1 MNFLDKLEIELQEL
15 NGKIDN
21 LESFIDSKEFKKLNN
36 KNQLLLFKQRNHM
49 NQYKRILE
57 ERIEIN
63 KDEQSNITK

>member
-1 MNFLDKLEIELQEL
+1 MNFLDKLEIELKEL
-15 NGKIDN
+15 SSKIDN

>member
-15 NGKIDN
+15 NNKIDN
-21 LESFIDSKEFKKLNN
+21 LESFIDSNEFKKLNN

-49 NQYKRILE
+49 NQYRGILE
-57 ERIEIN
+57 ERIKIN

>member
-1 MNFLDKLEIELQEL
+1 MNFLDKLEIEFQEL
-15 NGKIDN
+15 NTKIDN
-21 LESFIDSKEFKKLNN
+21 LESFIDSKKFKELNN

-49 NQYKRILE
+49 NQYRRILK

>member
-1 MNFLDKLEIELQEL
+1 MNFLDKLEIEFQEL
-15 NGKIDN
+15 NTKIDN
-21 LESFIDSKEFKKLNN
+21 LESFIDSKKFKELNN

-49 NQYKRILE
+49 NQYKRILK